1 MFMTQMPLS
10 NYPSGG
16 YDNRFSGFDGGHDNR
31 FSGFNHFN
39 SNIDYNNAMLMQQPM
54 V

>member
-1 MFMTQMPLS
+1 MTTMSTIPLN

-16 YDNRFSGFDGGHDNR
+16 YDNRFNN
-31 FSGFNHFN
+31 FN
-39 SNIDYNNAMLMQQPM
+39 NIDYNNAMLYQPQM